1 MDLRVECRFPTD
13 IEAEC
18 RTAGRAWT
26 ARLHNISVGG
36 CMLGC
41 TEGLPTGTLLRLR
54 IKGMPAIDG
63 AIAWHHRAHAGVR
76 FREPLPAAMLDQL
89 GLAAVAAIPVQLATA
104 G

>member
-1 MDLRVECRFPTD
+1 MDLRAECRFPTD

-26 ARLHNISVGG
+26 SRLHNISVGG
-36 CMLGC
+36 CMIEC
-41 TEGLPTGTLLRLR
+41 TEGLPPGTLLRLR

-63 AIAWHHRAHAGVR
+63 AIAWHNRAHAGVR
-76 FREPLPAAMLDQL
+76 FRDPLTAAMLEQP
-89 GLAAVAAIPVQLATA
+89 GLAGALDIPVRLAAA

>member
-63 AIAWHHRAHAGVR
+63 AIAWYHRAHAGVR